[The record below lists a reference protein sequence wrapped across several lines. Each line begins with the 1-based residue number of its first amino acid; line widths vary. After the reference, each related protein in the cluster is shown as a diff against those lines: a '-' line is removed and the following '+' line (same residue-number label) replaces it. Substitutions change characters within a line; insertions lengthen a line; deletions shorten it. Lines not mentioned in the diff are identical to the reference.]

1 MDSTKLRYKAI
12 FVTATDTEIGK
23 TSVAVGLIHFLRELG
38 LNIGVMKPVAS
49 GVVKVSEGQGIST
62 DMEILVEASNSK
74 DPEAWINPY
83 CFSTAVAPSLAAKLE
98 GVEVGLPRIRNCFEQ
113 IFSRHDLVVVEGA
126 GGVLS
131 PVSEKL
137 LMVDIIKC
145 LQLPAVIV
153 SKASLGAINQTVMT
167 YECLK
172 YRSVDCLGFFLNRYP
187 QLPTLAERT
196 NAELIASLIETP
208 CLGSLPDLG
217 LSFDASE
224 LRKNFLKSIDK
235 KELLEVLY
243 QERKL
248 PLNEGNP

>member
-1 MDSTKLRYKAI
+1 MHIKSESISPCDSASFL
-12 FVTATDTEIGK
+12 
-23 TSVAVGLIHFLRELG
+23 TSVPAKGIKVEQVALSDLNSLLIL
-38 LNIGVMKPVAS
+38 
-49 GVVKVSEGQGIST
+49 
-62 DMEILVEASNSK
+62 
-74 DPEAWINPY
+74 
-83 CFSTAVAPSLAAKLE
+83 
-98 GVEVGLPRIRNCFEQ
+98 
-113 IFSRHDLVVVEGA
+113 
-126 GGVLS
+126 
-131 PVSEKL
+131 
-137 LMVDIIKC
+137 
-145 LQLPAVIV
+145 IV